1 MFFLRYSVRNKFFF
15 FALILINID
24 KISTVT
30 DPIYLKII
38 EELQQR
44 ENQLKEDQQQLK
56 LEKKA
61 FEDEKE
67 ITRNID
73 ETDVIHLNIGGEIL
87 ATTRQ
92 TLMLLPKSLF
102 SILFNGRWEQ
112 RLHIDDD
119 GNIFF
124 DFNPIVF
131 WYLLDQLQLSEGK
144 SISSPSDP
152 LLARSFEKMMKKLRL
167 ENVLATSNK
176 NILAI
181 NVDGEIITTPISNSS
196 ILVNKTHLFIDNHP
210 KLFRHLIKIQRQN
223 KSLKLACQ
231 NILFSRRETF
241 SPRKLFQNWKIF
253 CGKLKSS
260 LIHSKWNQSAVTI
273 AGGNGHGQQLNQLSW
288 PHGIDIDDDGTIVIA
303 DLNNDRI
310 GEWRKGALQSQIV
323 AGGNGQL
330 IHPPDVIIDHHNDEL
345 IIAEWSN
352 QRITRWSRRHNQTS
366 RIIISNVRCTGLAM
380 NNNGDIYVADED
392 KHEVRRWK
400 AQGGDEGTVVAG
412 GNGKGDRLNQLYRP
426 RYIFVD
432 DNESVYVSEWGNH
445 RVTKWIKGAKEGII
459 VAGGQGHG
467 NSLTQLNLP
476 EEVFVDVFE
485 TIYIADRGNHRIV
498 RWLKGSKQSEVV
510 VGGNGEGSQSNQFSG
525 PINFVFDKENNL
537 YVTDSQNHRVQKF
550 SIIKN
555 K

>member
-1 MFFLRYSVRNKFFF
+1 MISFGLFLISVSYVRTENESDSKE
-15 FALILINID
+15 LI
-24 KISTVT
+24 SE
-30 DPIYLKII
+30 Y
-38 EELQQR
+38 R
-44 ENQLKEDQQQLK
+44 EMKRKLKEDQQQLER
-56 LEKKA
+56 EKKA

-67 ITRNID
+67 IIRNID
-73 ETDVIHLNIGGEIL
+73 GTDIIHLNIGGEIL

-92 TLMLLPKSLF
+92 TLTLLSKSLF

-119 GNIFF
+119 GNTFF

-131 WYLLDQLQLSEGK
+131 RYLLDQLQLSEGK
-144 SISSPSDP
+144 TISSPSDQ
-152 LLARSFEKMMKKLRL
+152 LLARSFEKMMKKLHREHL
-167 ENVLATSNK
+167 LSTSNK
-176 NILAI
+176 NILTV
-181 NVDGEIITTPISNSS
+181 NVDGEIITTPISTSS

-210 KLFRHLIKIQRQN
+210 KVFRHLIKIQRQN
-223 KSLKLACQ
+223 KSLKSACQ

-273 AGGNGHGQQLNQLSW
+273 AGGNGQGQQLNQLNW

-303 DLNNDRI
+303 DLRNDRI

-352 QRITRWSRRHNQTS
+352 QRITRWPRRHNQIG

-498 RWLKGSKQSEVV
+498 RWLKGSKQGEFV
-510 VGGNGEGSQSNQFSG
+510 VGGNGEGSQSNKFLD

-537 YVTDSQNHRVQKF
+537 YVTDGANHRVQKF